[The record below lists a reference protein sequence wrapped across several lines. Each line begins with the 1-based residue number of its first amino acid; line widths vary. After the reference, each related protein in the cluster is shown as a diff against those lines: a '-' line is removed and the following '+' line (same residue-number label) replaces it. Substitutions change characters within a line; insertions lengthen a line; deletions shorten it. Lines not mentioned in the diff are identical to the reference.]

1 MVAREQVHD
10 GLFLMGPR
18 LNTFDVR
25 HPIEKSLVDLVR
37 VDVALA
43 IAPIRRQRAQR
54 TVIRIVSHDCQS
66 SGWHELECRT
76 CVRIIAYVAVQ

>member
-18 LNTFDVR
+18 LNAFDVR
-25 HPIEKSLVDLVR
+25 HPLEKALVDLVR

-43 IAPIRRQRAQR
+43 IAPTRRQRAQR
-54 TVIRIVSHDCQS
+54 TVIHIVSHDCQS
-66 SGWHELECRT
+66 TVWHELERRT

>member
-1 MVAREQVHD
+1 MIAREQVHD

-25 HPIEKSLVDLVR
+25 YPLEKAFIDLVR

-66 SGWHELECRT
+66 SGWHELERRT